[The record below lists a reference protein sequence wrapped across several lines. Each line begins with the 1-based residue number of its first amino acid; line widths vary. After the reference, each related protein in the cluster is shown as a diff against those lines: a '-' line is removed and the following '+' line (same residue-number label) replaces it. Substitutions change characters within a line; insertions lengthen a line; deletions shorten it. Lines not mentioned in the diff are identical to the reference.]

1 MAKTAVKRE
10 NHRVRFIHLRRA
22 MKDAS
27 ESDAVNTRI
36 LKPDTSDDRFKKAS
50 DVTYDEILIYI
61 FIPLVV
67 SLDIFGFKTGSYD
80 PTGIIDCLLV
90 LAYYKIM
97 IMTIHIKNWK
107 ERDISLPG
115 QFL

>member
-1 MAKTAVKRE
+1 M
-10 NHRVRFIHLRRA
+10 
-22 MKDAS
+22 
-27 ESDAVNTRI
+27 
-36 LKPDTSDDRFKKAS
+36 KPDTSDDRFKKAT

-61 FIPLVV
+61 FIRLVV
-67 SLDIFGFKTGSYD
+67 SRDIFGFKTGSYD

>member
-1 MAKTAVKRE
+1 
-10 NHRVRFIHLRRA
+10 

-36 LKPDTSDDRFKKAS
+36 LKPDTSDDRFKKAT

-61 FIPLVV
+61 FIRLVV
-67 SLDIFGFKTGSYD
+67 SLDIYGFKTGSY

-97 IMTIHIKNWK
+97 IMTIDIKNWK